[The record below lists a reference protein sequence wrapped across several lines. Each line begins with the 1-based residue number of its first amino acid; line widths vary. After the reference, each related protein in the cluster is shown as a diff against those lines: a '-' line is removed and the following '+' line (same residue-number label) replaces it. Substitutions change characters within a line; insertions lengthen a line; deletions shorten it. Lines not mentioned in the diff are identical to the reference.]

1 MAVTEFNAD
10 FCTSFLFFLCGF
22 LKNMVSYL
30 VCATVVGSNLM
41 KNCSFDLKFCLLF
54 TFDLCPLIKN
64 EKKKKKKT
72 GKDGKKSNGYC
83 LQDEVIH

>member
-1 MAVTEFNAD
+1 
-10 FCTSFLFFLCGF
+10 
-22 LKNMVSYL
+22 MVSYL
-30 VCATVVGSNLM
+30 VCATAVGSNLM

-64 EKKKKKKT
+64 EKKKKE
-72 GKDGKKSNGYC
+72 KDGKKSNRYC